1 MAEETDLKC
10 GLQEETSTM
19 ADLTWSADSQSI
31 SKILRKYQL
40 PLLVTV
46 ADGNHKQTAVSVNE
60 VIKIESILAVD
71 YVEASVLESGVGEK
85 KDPASTS
92 FPSTIALPKTL
103 TSVSL
108 EVVKESNDQGL
119 NKTLHRS
126 KSQSNKSS
134 HWFLARKTKMKFTS
148 VKSLAKFR
156 PKVVR
161 VITTPTQMIASPD
174 LHVGNELVLLDV
186 IECERLAVKYL
197 RCRLRES
204 NDPQKII
211 KLNLKWTGS
220 YESVPEPKSMHVK
233 DLISLHGL
241 PTTVRIRET
250 IPNRNKWMNP
260 KASSIMKRI
269 RTLDLHLK
277 FSQEATTYFAIGVV
291 VGGDGARRSVVII
304 STNSDVLLKV
314 SPEMEEKTKIY
325 QQLISSYKGIDVE
338 RIPPEMF
345 IRDKGAVFVT
355 VPLWELESW
364 NVKLRNKKH
373 LESPEA
379 SVFKFFPS
387 NVMLVHLWGKA
398 RGSFIFQ
405 EGGQK
410 QEDDRRF
417 WEAGPSALEEEILK
431 LRLLVQ
437 EREEG
442 VQASREEVD
451 RLAGREDVDPG
462 PRKGHCQPAVTSSSQ
477 ASPDDGSTAMPPNPR
492 FSTSHKV
499 KLDRFKENQRSPL
512 TPWWKVGGKMQRQPW
527 LHGDLAV

>member
-211 KLNLKWTGS
+211 KLNLKWTGI

-364 NVKLRNKKH
+364 NVKLRNKKPPF
-373 LESPEA
+373 S
-379 SVFKFFPS
+379 
-387 NVMLVHLWGKA
+387 
-398 RGSFIFQ
+398 RGSMISTCVN
-405 EGGQK
+405 
-410 QEDDRRF
+410 
-417 WEAGPSALEEEILK
+417 GPITIENHAYVNVDSTLKHPRPQVKAK
-431 LRLLVQ
+431 LR
-437 EREEG
+437 
-442 VQASREEVD
+442 
-451 RLAGREDVDPG
+451 DPNVVC
-462 PRKGHCQPAVTSSSQ
+462 PSQ
-477 ASPDDGSTAMPPNPR
+477 T
-492 FSTSHKV
+492 
-499 KLDRFKENQRSPL
+499 L
-512 TPWWKVGGKMQRQPW
+512 
-527 LHGDLAV
+527 